1 MLSLVGHSKRL
12 AAEFTLRPVKDSE
25 CLGDFVES
33 LDSTQFWN
41 MIQSP
46 TDIVGVR
53 HPGVNPDEFTHFR
66 CDPHQIPL
74 IQTAGCPEPG
84 GHVRAHGGRHVH
96 FAQTLPNEP
105 LRLLFKHAQDV
116 LFGFYTAGSPLPH
129 DNHPDL
135 LKGALTLRQAG

>member
-1 MLSLVGHSKRL
+1 MTKRIL
-12 AAEFTLRPVKDSE
+12 LRALENDVEFSGPFTLRPN
-25 CLGDFVES
+25 G
-33 LDSTQFWN
+33 
-41 MIQSP
+41 
-46 TDIVGVR
+46 VGV
-53 HPGVNPDEFTHFR
+53 THFR